1 MNCNS
6 RGTHAML
13 SVKVEQFEG
22 PLDLLLQLITD
33 KDLDITEISL
43 SNVTEQYLLHI
54 KGLAEEIHVDE
65 LADFLVIA
73 SRLVLIKSRAL
84 LPFLTPEEE
93 EDIDHLARQ
102 LKIYKEFADAAKLL
116 GGILG
121 QGRISFLRPVIRK
134 ATRVAAFI
142 PPPGVTAQTLA
153 TTCEAVIARIEAK
166 PPVRRIVVDP
176 QVNLQETIS
185 RLKER
190 LSKRTSFQFQDII
203 KHARSKTEVIVQFLA
218 ILELVKQHL
227 AIITQE
233 SGQHDISVVSAP

>member
-1 MNCNS
+1 
-6 RGTHAML
+6 ML

-43 SNVTEQYLLHI
+43 SRVTEQYLAHI
-54 KGLAEEIHVDE
+54 KGLAEDVHVDE
-65 LADFLVIA
+65 LADFLVVA
-73 SRLVLIKSRAL
+73 SRLILIKSRAL

-93 EDIDHLARQ
+93 EDIEHLARQ

-116 GGILG
+116 GSILSNG
-121 QGRISFLRPVIRK
+121 NALFFRPVTRK
-134 ATRVAAFI
+134 APRVASFV
-142 PPPGVTAQTLA
+142 PPPGITAHTLA
-153 TTCEAVIARIEAK
+153 TVCAGVISRIEAK
-166 PPVRRIVVDP
+166 PPVRRIVIDP
-176 QVNLQETIS
+176 QVNLQETIG

-190 LSKRTSFQFQDII
+190 LQNRASFQFHDIA

-227 AIITQE
+227 AIISQE
-233 SGQHDISVVSAP
+233 SGQHEISVVPAP